1 MNRLTVAVSVLLLLI
16 GASGAL
22 GQKNASISSVNAC
35 IQDSV
40 FTFDIVFHPTA
51 DWNNGY
57 ESGIGN
63 SSWFFNFTKDCLTD
77 PEISYVS
84 PHVDPV
90 YGYDNSVDQYGNKI
104 GITTRLD
111 YFNVG
116 GVNVTPDSAIHLY
129 TLTLKVLN
137 ADGLQVTWDQANTG
151 IFDSRDHYIQ
161 ETFIDYDSLLAT
173 SIVQREP
180 NLPEHYQLYQNFP
193 NPFNPSTSFEYQIP
207 EAGNVELSI
216 YNLLGRRIQQL
227 QNGMKQA
234 GKYRLTWN
242 ATDNQGRPVPA
253 GIYLLKLNAGAFTKV
268 IRMVLVK

>member
-137 ADGLQVTWDQANTG
+137 ADGLQVTWDQA
-151 IFDSRDHYIQ
+151 SIQ
-161 ETFIDYDSLLAT
+161 ASILAGDK
-173 SIVQREP
+173 SAI
-180 NLPEHYQLYQNFP
+180 
-193 NPFNPSTSFEYQIP
+193 SFECC
-207 EAGNVELSI
+207 S
-216 YNLLGRRIQQL
+216 
-227 QNGMKQA
+227 
-234 GKYRLTWN
+234 
-242 ATDNQGRPVPA
+242 
-253 GIYLLKLNAGAFTKV
+253 
-268 IRMVLVK
+268 VL